1 MVEKMVLTDRY
12 STRHSGSTIS
22 TAKQTGSVPG
32 KAMSQTVICVE
43 NLSKKYEITLG
54 RLRHDTL
61 RDQIS
66 DGISSLFQ
74 SNRRSRTERET
85 FWALRDVSFDVKRA
99 EVIGLI
105 GKNGAG
111 KSTLLKILSRI
122 TMPTKGFAEIRG
134 RVASLLEVGTGFHN
148 ELTGRENIYL
158 NGAILGMKKAE
169 IDRNFDEIVA
179 FSEVEKFID
188 TPVKHYS
195 SGMYVRLAFAV
206 AAHLEPEILIV
217 DEVLAVGDAAFQKK
231 CLGKMDNVAKQG
243 RTVLFVSHN
252 MTAVEALCTRG
263 IYLSE
268 GCVVSD
274 APILESIRCYIAESS
289 NSTSQSLAERS
300 DRYGDGRLRFTAWW
314 IEDQEGL
321 RVNNVIVGQNVRF
334 CFAYKAAKTLRNVH
348 VAFNLQEQIGNPIVN
363 CNTSSVDQ
371 DFAVVPEEGIFVC
384 EIKKFPL
391 RASRYIGNLFCKV
404 QDSLADWVQH
414 AFVAEVMDGDFYG
427 TGKLPDQGRVLL
439 SQGWAV
445 RETQ

>member
-1 MVEKMVLTDRY
+1 MSNVAITVSQLGKRY
-12 STRHSGSTIS
+12 RVGEL
-22 TAKQTGSVPG
+22 Q
-32 KAMSQTVICVE
+32 
-43 NLSKKYEITLG
+43 KYK
-54 RLRHDTL
+54 
-61 RDQIS
+61 
-66 DGISSLFQ
+66 
-74 SNRRSRTERET
+74 
-85 FWALRDVSFDVKRA
+85 ALRDVVADAFRKPFRRNGNSTSTIWALKDVSFEIKHGQAV
-99 EVIGLI
+99 GLI
-105 GKNGAG
+105 GHNGAG
-111 KSTLLKILSRI
+111 KSTLLRILSRI
-122 TMPTKGFAEIRG
+122 TEPSTGFARVRG
-134 RVASLLEVGTGFHN
+134 RIGSLLEVGTGFHN

-268 GCVVSD
+268 GCVASD
-274 APILESIRCYIAESS
+274 APILESIRRYISESS

-321 RVNNVIVGQNVRF
+321 RVSNVIVGQNIRF
-334 CFAYKAAKTLRNVH
+334 CF
-348 VAFNLQEQIGNPIVN
+348 
-363 CNTSSVDQ
+363 
-371 DFAVVPEEGIFVC
+371 
-384 EIKKFPL
+384 
-391 RASRYIGNLFCKV
+391 
-404 QDSLADWVQH
+404 
-414 AFVAEVMDGDFYG
+414 
-427 TGKLPDQGRVLL
+427 
-439 SQGWAV
+439 
-445 RETQ
+445 